1 MKCNILVAAVCA
13 VLALCSFQTASAV
26 IVAGNNNQSVNGT
39 AGSVPSG
46 FNYWPNVGSY
56 GSGTNVYLGNGW
68 AITANHLSSSTT
80 TINGITYT
88 VDQTSVLTNP
98 NDSTLTDLKMLHLQ
112 IDNAHPAPSV
122 AVPDIASSSPA
133 QNDLILDIGRGRDRS
148 SAFSQTYNST
158 FSGPTPLAYT
168 GYALSAAQDMRWGNN
183 LVSSASTQYIGY
195 GVGGTAPFV
204 ASFISDF
211 TQFGGQSSE
220 FQLTPG
226 DSGGGVFRQVAGV
239 WQLTGINL
247 AEGIFANQ
255 DPFTSAVFGDA
266 SYMADLSGYRSQIMT
281 FVPEP
286 SSLALAGCAAAVALL
301 ATARRRFR
309 R

>member
-1 MKCNILVAAVCA
+1 MKCNILLAAVCA
-13 VLALCSFQTASAV
+13 VLALSSYRTASAV
-26 IVAGNNNQSVNGT
+26 IVAGDNNQSVNGT

-46 FNYWPNVGSY
+46 FNYWAAVGSF
-56 GSGTNVYLGNGW
+56 GSGTSVYVGNGW
-68 AITANHLSSSTT
+68 ALSANHLSSSTT

-88 VDQTSVLTNP
+88 IDQTSVLTNP
-98 NDSTLTDLKMLHLQ
+98 NDSSPTDLQMLHLQ
-112 IDNAHPAPSV
+112 IDNSHPLPAV
-122 AVPDIASSSPA
+122 FVPDIASSSPA

-148 SAFSQTYNST
+148 GAFSQTYNST
-158 FSGPTPLAYT
+158 FSGPTPAMYT

-183 LVSSASTQYIGY
+183 WVSSASTSYIGY
-195 GVGGTAPFV
+195 GPGGTAPFV
-204 ASFISDF
+204 ASFIADF

-239 WQLTGINL
+239 WQLTGINI

-255 DPFTSAVFGDA
+255 NPNTSAVFGNA
-266 SYMADLSGYRSQIMT
+266 SYMADLSVYRSQIMT
-281 FVPEP
+281 LVPEP
-286 SSLALAGCAAAVALL
+286 SSLALAGCAAAVALV
-301 ATARRRFR
+301 ATAHRRFR

>member
-1 MKCNILVAAVCA
+1 MKCKILVAMLCA
-13 VLALCSFQTASAV
+13 ALALCSCRTASAV
-26 IVAGNNNQSVNGT
+26 IVAGDNNQSINGT
-39 AGSVPSG
+39 PGSVPSG
-46 FNYWPNVGSY
+46 FNYWSAVGSF
-56 GSGTNVYLGNGW
+56 GSGTDVYLGNGW
-68 AITANHLSSSTT
+68 AISAAHLSASTT
-80 TINGITYT
+80 TINGVTYT
-88 VDQTSVLTNP
+88 IDQTQQLTNP
-98 NDSTLTDLKMLHLQ
+98 NDSSLTDIKLLHLQ

-122 AVPDIASSSPA
+122 AVPVIANTSPGV
-133 QNDLILDIGRGRDRS
+133 NDLILDIGRGRDRS
-148 SAFSQTYNST
+148 SAFSQTFNST
-158 FSGPTPLAYT
+158 FSGSTPATYT

-183 LVSSASTQYIGY
+183 LVSTGTSYIGY
-195 GVGGTAPFV
+195 GSGGTAPFV
-204 ASFISDF
+204 ASFVADF

-255 DPFTSAVFGDA
+255 NPGTSAVFGNT
-266 SYMADLSGYRSQIMT
+266 SYMADLSVYRPQIMT

-286 SSLALAGCAAAVALL
+286 SSLALAGSAAVVALCAA
-301 ATARRRFR
+301 ARRRFR